1 MRCSRASGECDV
13 CGERTSGSV
22 NALRSGKNASGFS
35 DETVSLR
42 IESVRR
48 MIEHMR
54 VCYTDISSKSLSGAD
69 QDVRMDTRIGGAEAK
84 HRVANASQPAARP
97 RYLMFNTQRALL
109 VSSSP
114 GA

>member
-1 MRCSRASGECDV
+1 M
-13 CGERTSGSV
+13 
-22 NALRSGKNASGFS
+22 NALSNGKKASGFS
-35 DETVSLR
+35 NETVSLR

-48 MIEHMR
+48 KIEFMH

-97 RYLMFNTQRALL
+97 KYLISHGVT
-109 VSSSP
+109 SP
-114 GA
+114 IN